1 MGADSA
7 PEVHPVAQG
16 AVVLASFEDRHAAE
30 RMLASLGR
38 EFRKTARKGHV
49 AAVVVSGNKDGSLK
63 VTQSRVLTGA
73 GIADAL
79 LRISLSWTIGF
90 MGTVSMLR
98 GAQRGGH
105 AGHVHK
111 GHVGSD
117 ERAAHRI
124 LAQAG
129 PNAAVILVTCQDR
142 ETRKTVAARAA
153 ERAIASWDGTRAQF
167 LADLDPGSGHD
178 WVRAAL
184 GEPSGTKS

>member
-16 AVVLASFEDRHAAE
+16 AVVLASFENRHVAE

-38 EFRKTARKGHV
+38 EFRKKARKGHV
-49 AAVVVSGNKDGSLK
+49 AAVVISGNKDGSLK

-79 LRISLSWTIGF
+79 LRISLSWMVGF
-90 MGTVSMLR
+90 MGTVSILR
-98 GAQRGGH
+98 GAKRGGH
-105 AGHVHK
+105 AGHVHE

-117 ERAAHRI
+117 EQAAHRI

-129 PNAAVILVTCQDR
+129 PTAAIILVGCQDG

-153 ERAIASWDGTRAQF
+153 DRAIASWDGTRSQF
-167 LADLDPGSGHD
+167 LADLEPGSEHD

-184 GEPSGTKS
+184 GEPSSTEN